1 MRRSEGAK
9 KKHFLSSQED
19 HEPAVFGISKV
30 SSLGE
35 VAADRIH
42 SKLRNNRGRCHPKP
56 RQTPTNQEINSPAA
70 QREARITHSKL
81 LQQDWTHN
89 LPVSA
94 TTSLQTSQRY
104 IHVHVF
110 TVSAAVLLCLSLW
123 DDFSGFMFLLC
134 SCSHPPTNPP
144 TSPPSL
150 PACLPVH

>member
-1 MRRSEGAK
+1 MRRSEDAKK
-9 KKHFLSSQED
+9 KKHFLSSQEGR
-19 HEPAVFGISKV
+19 EPAVFGISKV

-56 RQTPTNQEINSPAA
+56 RQTKRSTPLLL
-70 QREARITHSKL
+70 RVEARITHSKL

-123 DDFSGFMFLLC
+123 DDFSGFTFLLC
-134 SCSHPPTNPP
+134 SCSHPPINPP

-150 PACLPVH
+150 PARLPVH